1 MAAKSKK
8 EWIVTTSGDRPL
20 SDVAKDL
27 KKHGFKVS
35 NVLDEI
41 GMITGDAE
49 EHVVAKA
56 RKVKGVSDV
65 SASGTIDVGP
75 PGSKKTW

>member
-1 MAAKSKK
+1 MATKKK
-8 EWIVTTSGDRPL
+8 EWIVTTSGERSLD
-20 SDVAKDL
+20 DVTKEL

-41 GMITGDAE
+41 GMITGEAE

-75 PGSKKTW
+75 PGSKQTW

>member
-1 MAAKSKK
+1 MAAKKK
-8 EWIVTTSGDRPL
+8 EWIVTTSGDRKL
-20 SDVAKDL
+20 EDVTKEL
-27 KKHGFKVS
+27 RKHGFKVN
-35 NVLDEI
+35 NVLDEM
-41 GMITGDAE
+41 GMITGEAE
-49 EHVVAKA
+49 EAVVEKA